1 MKTPRKNRHDSNYYW
16 GLALMLTIPL
26 ALVLEFW
33 KFSFCKPSHFPLYLL
48 IYGWGY
54 LLLFKS
60 DCAAKIRDLEAELKK
75 MIPPESTLPP
85 EILEPEYTMNPASPE
100 F

>member
-1 MKTPRKNRHDSNYYW
+1 MKKIRPNKHDSIYYW
-16 GLALMLTIPL
+16 GLALMLMIPL
-26 ALVLEFW
+26 ALGLEFW
-33 KFSFCKPSHFPLYLL
+33 KYSFCRPSHFPIYCL

-75 MIPPESTLPP
+75 IQPPEPSITLEVSETETPIIPP
-85 EILEPEYTMNPASPE
+85 APE